1 MISIFLFLT
10 EFIPGFYSLKLGSI
24 SLRIFPQKHCVL
36 YISAYVY
43 KNFNFSIRIGQW
55 RQTSLQK
62 NRIKFLIEKLYL
74 PVKTLK
80 IHF

>member
-10 EFIPGFYSLKLGSI
+10 EFIPGFYSLKLWIDFS
-24 SLRIFPQKHCVL
+24 FPQKHCVL
-36 YISAYVY
+36 YVY

-55 RQTSLQK
+55 KQTSLQK